1 MRLPLLDDD
10 GAPCLGGVA
19 RVGGGFF
26 GAAVDFDCFAEFFL
40 DADGAMTAG
49 PKSQFWAHFDLVV
62 HYSVQG
68 EKRW

>member
-40 DADGAMTAG
+40 DADDGAMTA
-49 PKSQFWAHFDLVV
+49 V
-62 HYSVQG
+62 
-68 EKRW
+68 